1 MTDRPI
7 KTPGPDH
14 PVHITQSTD
23 HIVVLVAGQTI
34 ADTRRALVL
43 QEASYPPVYYIP
55 RADVDVSA
63 LQRTEHHTYCPYK
76 GDCSYYSIPAG
87 GGRSVNAIWTY
98 ETPYPAVAA
107 IQSYM
112 AFYPDRV
119 DRFSVEPA

>member
-1 MTDRPI
+1 MTDRAI

-14 PVHITQSTD
+14 PIHITQSAD
-23 HIVVLVAGQTI
+23 HIVVEVAGKII

-55 RADVDVSA
+55 RADVDVGA
-63 LQRTEHHTYCPYK
+63 LQRTDHHTYCPYK

-87 GGRSVNAIWTY
+87 GGRAVNAIWTY

-107 IQSYM
+107 IQSHM

-119 DRFSVEPA
+119 DRFNVQSA